1 MTHTQANAIDAANG
15 SGVTTGTILNTTSV
29 TDLATLTS
37 TGGVGAYTITIAA
50 GDATSAAANLLLI
63 DAATSVAV
71 GAANVTTVTGTA
83 TQVVAFA
90 TAEQAGTITA
100 ATNYAATITGSTTG
114 ANANT
119 VDAANGDGAITI
131 LGTEA
136 GETLDLT
143 GATGPL
149 VISGLAGND
158 VITGGGGADNI
169 TGGTGADNITGGAGV
184 DTYVILAADLGDTI
198 TDFAVAEDRI
208 DYNTALVAINSAGAV
223 VYQAGAA
230 DTTLAVATT
239 VFELTGI
246 TTAGSAANL
255 VTALG
260 TTATNADIDAADSI
274 LFVNYLAAGGA
285 QVWRFLD
292 ANGANVEDTELTL
305 LVTLTGVVADAV
317 GTGNFI

>member
-1 MTHTQANAIDAANG
+1 MTVTQANAIDAANG
-15 SGVTTGTILNTTSV
+15 TGVTTGTIVNTTRV
-29 TDLATLTS
+29 TALATLTS
-37 TGGVGAYTITIAA
+37 TGGVSAYTITIPTD
-50 GDATSAAANLLLI
+50 DATSTAANLALI

-119 VDAANGDGAITI
+119 VDAANGDGTITI
-131 LGTEA
+131 LGTEN
-136 GETLDLT
+136 GETLDLS

-169 TGGTGADNITGGAGV
+169 TGGTGADNLTGGAGV
-184 DTYVILAADLGDTI
+184 DTYVMLSADLGDTI

-208 DYNTALVAINSAGAV
+208 DYNTTLVAINSAGAV

-239 VFELTGI
+239 VFELTGV

-305 LVTLTGVVADAV
+305 LVTLTGVAADAV
-317 GTGNFI
+317 ITGNFI

>member
-1 MTHTQANAIDAANG
+1 
-15 SGVTTGTILNTTSV
+15 
-29 TDLATLTS
+29 
-37 TGGVGAYTITIAA
+37 
-50 GDATSAAANLLLI
+50 LLLI

-90 TAEQAGTITA
+90 AAETAGTITA
-100 ATNYAATITGSTTG
+100 TANYAATITGSTTG